1 MVKKKKKKKV
11 ILLTS
16 KKKLKVSKKI
26 FQGSK
31 QLLKKRKAQIVEAK
45 KNLAQ
50 MMEEDAGKGLEDINT
65 PVNVNV
71 FEIAKDIRDFKQLE
85 DFIDIYIPALTAAD
99 VAVLAAQHAEDK
111 WNIIKI
117 LKDPDFH
124 GSIFML
130 LDAIDKTDGGAVK
143 VFNDYNNKKT
153 NPVTEF
159 IKDTSYKMPRTI
171 TTFQNQLTAFKDHF
185 GLTRKKKN
193 HYMNT
198 EKQKQKKKQKKKE
211 LMH

>member
-1 MVKKKKKKKV
+1 MVKKKKKV
-11 ILLTS
+11 ISSPS
-16 KKKLKVSKKI
+16 KKLEVGKKI
-26 FQGSK
+26 LK
-31 QLLKKRKAQIVEAK
+31 ATKLHLKKRKAQIAETK

-50 MMEEDAGKGLEDINT
+50 MTQEDAGKGLENIDK
-65 PVNVNV
+65 PVNVNI
-71 FEIAKDIRDFKQLE
+71 FEIARGIKDFKQLE

-117 LKDPDFH
+117 LKDPAYH

-143 VFNDYNNKKT
+143 VFNEYNNKKT

-171 TTFQNQLTAFKDHF
+171 TTFQNQLTAFREYF
-185 GLTRKKKN
+185 GLKRKKKKVP
-193 HYMNT
+193 HYREPKT
-198 EKQKQKKKQKKKE
+198 II
-211 LMH
+211 